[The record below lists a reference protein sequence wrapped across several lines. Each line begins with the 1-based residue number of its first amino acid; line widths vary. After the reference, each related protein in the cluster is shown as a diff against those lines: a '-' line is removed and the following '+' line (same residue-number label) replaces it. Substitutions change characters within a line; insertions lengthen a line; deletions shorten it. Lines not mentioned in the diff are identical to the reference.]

1 MPFDGSLA
9 MQSLVAF
16 DRTARLRTL
25 CSAKIPPRVAIS
37 RKGLSELT
45 GCEAHLAVLDLS
57 HCSSS
62 RWTRE
67 IIGDGV
73 PG

>member
-25 CSAKIPPRVAIS
+25 CSAKIPLRVAIS

-45 GCEAHLAVLDLS
+45 GCEAQLAVS

>member
-1 MPFDGSLA
+1 MAFDGSLA

-16 DRTARLRTL
+16 DRTACRR
-25 CSAKIPPRVAIS
+25 CPAKIPLRVAIS
-37 RKGLSELT
+37 RKGLCELT

-57 HCSSS
+57 RCSSS